1 MKTKK
6 GDFVEIEFVASTED
20 GIIFDTNIK
29 EEAKKIDIDDK
40 EREKLEPLKVCIG
53 QGMILKGLDKELED
67 KELEKEYD
75 VKLNSESAFGKRNPG
90 LVKTVPLAAFSETP
104 YQGMFINVNG
114 LMARVVSVNG
124 GRILVDFNNPL
135 AGKNVNYKFKILKM
149 IEGKDDKI
157 KVIAESLKVE
167 IENIDL
173 AKEPVEI
180 KLKNKKNS
188 EKFIKRIKELVSLD
202 CKIV

>member
-114 LMARVVSVNG
+114 LMARAVSVNG

>member
-20 GIIFDTNIK
+20 GTIFDTNIK

-149 IEGKDDKI
+149 IEGKEDKI

-180 KLKNKKNS
+180 KLKKKKNS
-188 EKFIKRIKELVSLD
+188 EKLVKRVKELEGLD